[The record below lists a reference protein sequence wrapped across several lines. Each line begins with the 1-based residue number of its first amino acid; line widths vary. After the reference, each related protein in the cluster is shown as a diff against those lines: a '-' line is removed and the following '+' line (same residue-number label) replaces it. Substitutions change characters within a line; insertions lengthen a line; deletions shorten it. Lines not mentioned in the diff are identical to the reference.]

1 MGRHTAAS
9 VKPIINHLLPAKQGF
24 RLFQVCVAGV
34 FILILAIFLFN
45 YPAGLTPLKFAA
57 TITGL
62 IFLSILNLIGIN
74 LAPSVKTTK
83 QILLD
88 WFFLIVSASL
98 IFAVIIFGGQVDLAY
113 LLSLVCIQADANQ
126 EVWPGGI
133 LFSVVILAAWLA
145 FQLFYQIPLSIII
158 GREMALIVGV
168 AFGLVV
174 VTLLKRSVRQT
185 QKTEAVLAE
194 LQEANQKLEDS
205 LQKDKELVVAEER
218 LRLARELHDSITQ
231 SLYSLS
237 LYAEAASEQI
247 NSGHSDI
254 ASEHLKDLRET
265 AQAALRE
272 MRLFIYELRKPSLEN
287 EGLSS
292 ALEKRLQAVEVR
304 SKMEV
309 EFQVEGDEKLLS
321 EVSQK
326 ELYSIAVEAL
336 NNILKHAQANKTKV
350 HLVFS
355 QEFTLLE
362 IQDDGIGFDLEATRS
377 RGFGITGMK
386 ERANKIDAQL
396 QIVSSPGDG
405 TLIRVKFPK

>member
-98 IFAVIIFGGQVDLAY
+98 IFAVIIFSGQVDLAY